1 MALASPARPTN
12 PLPRFAEVATA
23 LGMSRKEQAAFLG
36 LSRSSYFRFLKAPE
50 VDPGVAALAE
60 FLPRAYEH
68 LLELFGNEEDVRNW
82 LLYPNLALG
91 RARPLDLL
99 RSLRG
104 YEEVLETA
112 AQGVYG
118 VY

>member
-1 MALASPARPTN
+1 MALTSPARPTN

-91 RARPLDLL
+91 RVRPLDLL

-104 YEEVLETA
+104 YEAVLETA

>member
-1 MALASPARPTN
+1 MALSSPVRPAN

-23 LGMSRKEQAAFLG
+23 LGMSREEQAKFLG
-36 LSRSSYFRFLKAPE
+36 MSRSSYFRSLKAPE
-50 VDPGVAALAE
+50 VDPRVAALAE
-60 FLPRAYEH
+60 YLPRAYEQ

-99 RSLRG
+99 RSLGG

-112 AQGVYG
+112 RRGVYG